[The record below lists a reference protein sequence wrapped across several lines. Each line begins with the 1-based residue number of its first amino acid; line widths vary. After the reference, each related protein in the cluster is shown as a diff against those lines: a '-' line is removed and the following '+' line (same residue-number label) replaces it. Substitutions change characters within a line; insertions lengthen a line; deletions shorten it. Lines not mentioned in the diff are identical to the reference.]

1 MSDVIWY
8 VFFVG
13 IFVLL
18 LVVILLIVLDWRKD
32 RKAAVKANNEKQPV
46 VIYISKDGTVKTDSD
61 KVKIDQEVAKTVKEE
76 PLKEESKPVTN
87 TENVQDGTVIKFS
100 KKQTYHEAYLE
111 LAKDRKGFV
120 DKLNKFASELDG
132 KIKVNESKYHVLA
145 KYLSY
150 RLYELKISKGSAKA
164 SFFSSSSEFKQFQ
177 RSIDDVAIKE
187 KPTVIY
193 LNNDK
198 SFDAA
203 IDLLKIAYDQAK
215 EAKKIR
221 KENN

>member
-32 RKAAVKANNEKQPV
+32 RKATVKANNEKQPV

-61 KVKIDQEVAKTVKEE
+61 KVKIEQEVAEPVKEE
-76 PLKEESKPVTN
+76 PKLVTN

-100 KKQTYHEAYLE
+100 EKQTYHEAYLE

-120 DKLNKFASELDG
+120 DKLNKLASELDD
-132 KIKVNESKYHVLA
+132 KIKINESKYHVLA

-164 SFFSSSSEFKQFQ
+164 SFFISSSEFKQFQ

-203 IDLLKIAYDQAK
+203 IDLLKIAYGQAK
-215 EAKKIR
+215 EAKNIR

>member
-46 VIYISKDGTVKTDSD
+46 
-61 KVKIDQEVAKTVKEE
+61 
-76 PLKEESKPVTN
+76 KEESKPVSN

-100 KKQTYHEAYLE
+100 EKQTYHEAYLE

-120 DKLNKFASELDG
+120 DKLNKLASELDG

-164 SFFSSSSEFKQFQ
+164 SFFISSSEFKQFQ

-203 IDLLKIAYDQAK
+203 IDLFKIAYGQAK
-215 EAKKIR
+215 EAKNK
-221 KENN
+221 KGE

>member
-61 KVKIDQEVAKTVKEE
+61 KVKIDQEVAEPVKEE
-76 PLKEESKPVTN
+76 PVKEESKPVTN
-87 TENVQDGTVIKFS
+87 IENVQDGTVIKFS

-164 SFFSSSSEFKQFQ
+164 SFFISSSEFKQLQ

-203 IDLLKIAYDQAK
+203 IDLLKIAYGQAK

>member
-13 IFVLL
+13 IYVLL

-46 VIYISKDGTVKTDSD
+46 
-61 KVKIDQEVAKTVKEE
+61 
-76 PLKEESKPVTN
+76 KEESKPVSN

-100 KKQTYHEAYLE
+100 EKQTYHEAYLE

-120 DKLNKFASELDG
+120 DKLNKLASELDG

-164 SFFSSSSEFKQFQ
+164 SFFVSSSEFKQFQ

-193 LNNDK
+193 LNDDK
-198 SFDAA
+198 SFHAA
-203 IDLLKIAYDQAK
+203 IDLLKIAYGQAK
-215 EAKKIR
+215 EAKNK
-221 KENN
+221 KGE

>member
-76 PLKEESKPVTN
+76 PLKEESKPVTT
-87 TENVQDGTVIKFS
+87 TENVQDGTVIKCTPTHRFMLS
-100 KKQTYHEAYLE
+100 DGTYKQAQDLTEEDE
-111 LAKDRKGFV
+111 LADF
-120 DKLNKFASELDG
+120 N
-132 KIKVNESKYHVLA
+132 
-145 KYLSY
+145 
-150 RLYELKISKGSAKA
+150 
-164 SFFSSSSEFKQFQ
+164 
-177 RSIDDVAIKE
+177 
-187 KPTVIY
+187 
-193 LNNDK
+193 
-198 SFDAA
+198 
-203 IDLLKIAYDQAK
+203 
-215 EAKKIR
+215 
-221 KENN
+221 

>member
-61 KVKIDQEVAKTVKEE
+61 KVKIDQEVAEPVKEE
-76 PLKEESKPVTN
+76 PVKEESKPVTN
-87 TENVQDGTVIKFS
+87 IENVQDGTVIKFS

-164 SFFSSSSEFKQFQ
+164 SFFISSSEFKQFQ

-203 IDLLKIAYDQAK
+203 IDLLKIAYGQAK

>member
-32 RKAAVKANNEKQPV
+32 RKAAVKANNEKQSV

-61 KVKIDQEVAKTVKEE
+61 KVKIDQEVAEPVKEE
-76 PLKEESKPVTN
+76 PVKEESKPVTN
-87 TENVQDGTVIKFS
+87 IENVQDGTVIKFS
-100 KKQTYHEAYLE
+100 EKQTYHEAYLE

-164 SFFSSSSEFKQFQ
+164 SFFISSSEFKQFQ

-221 KENN
+221 TEHP

>member
-61 KVKIDQEVAKTVKEE
+61 KVKIEQEVAE
-76 PLKEESKPVTN
+76 PVKEESKLVTN

-100 KKQTYHEAYLE
+100 EKQTYHEAYLE

-120 DKLNKFASELDG
+120 DKLNKLASELDD

-164 SFFSSSSEFKQFQ
+164 SFFISSSEFKQFQ

-203 IDLLKIAYDQAK
+203 IDLLKIAYGQAK
-215 EAKKIR
+215 EAKK
-221 KENN
+221 